1 MGDWGTCLDVSQ
13 ILHNGHWPFSPLL
26 KSLPSLTTAAPTAPA
41 AFGSPPSAIST
52 LSKCPQKCPHS
63 KNVPESHFP
72 SLPILQ
78 LGLFNSKIHPRL
90 PFRLFASLLE
100 HFSGQFLPPALLA
113 IKLSFCS
120 FLKIC
125 FSSKS
130 FFIFPSISNNFHPFS
145 LKEHLRNN

>member
-1 MGDWGTCLDVSQ
+1 MKYLSLQFFMCSPNNTECKKNTNKQSNRQTQTTWGTGGTCLDVSQ

-113 IKLSFCS
+113 IKL
-120 FLKIC
+120 
-125 FSSKS
+125 
-130 FFIFPSISNNFHPFS
+130 
-145 LKEHLRNN
+145 